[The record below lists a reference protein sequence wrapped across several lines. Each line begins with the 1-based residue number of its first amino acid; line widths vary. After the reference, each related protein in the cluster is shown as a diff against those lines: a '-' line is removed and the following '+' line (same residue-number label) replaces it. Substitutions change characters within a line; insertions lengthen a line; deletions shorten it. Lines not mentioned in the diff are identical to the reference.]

1 VSRPL
6 AEVYADAVK
15 VLEDV
20 GAAKDICD
28 VKACLYARVCPGL
41 ATEMLRELQKS
52 QPRATGKCSVECAKC
67 DGDEITIRRIAK
79 ACGVAL

>member
-6 AEVYADAVK
+6 AEVYTDAVK

-41 ATEMLRELQKS
+41 ATELLRQLKDHNWYIQYCPSKVRKS
-52 QPRATGKCSVECAKC
+52 EKE
-67 DGDEITIRRIAK
+67 IRRIAK
-79 ACGVAL
+79 ACGVAE

>member
-41 ATEMLRELQKS
+41 AAEMLEQLKAQRWVLGLVRNANNMPEGL
-52 QPRATGKCSVECAKC
+52 
-67 DGDEITIRRIAK
+67 TIRRIAK
-79 ACGVAL
+79 ACGVAE